1 MCIEMHLP
9 RYWVAWTPTKAYFLF
24 THEIISSQSSHRKNQ
39 LLIPQSTIVH
49 GIKAIQNYSIARLD
63 ESELVSRY
71 VSSNVFDRASWSI
84 PTTHTFHPQY
94 HPEYPRFKTASPI
107 LVLSTTYDPICP
119 LVSAKK
125 AHDSFEGAGF
135 VEQKSYG
142 HCSISMPS
150 LCTAKHVKA
159 YFNDGTLPE
168 KSAT

>member
-1 MCIEMHLP
+1 M
-9 RYWVAWTPTKAYFLF
+9 FLF
-24 THEIISSQSSHRKNQ
+24 HPTTH
-39 LLIPQSTIVH
+39 LLILLSTIVH
-49 GIKAIQNYSIARLD
+49 GIKAIQNYSIAHLGD
-63 ESELVSRY
+63 SDLISRY
-71 VSSNVFDRASWSI
+71 ASANTFDRASWLV

-119 LVSAKK
+119 LISAKK

-135 VEQKSYG
+135 VEQRSFG

-159 YFNDGTLPE
+159 YFNDGKIPE
-168 KSAT
+168 EGAT